1 MTYYVKGLIQ
11 KEYERRLSEAP
22 DFVVLQTIGLNGI
35 DNNRLRG
42 ALLEK
47 GIHLMVVKNSL
58 MRRALESLGRA
69 AGAQLFQEGPC
80 TLAWGGDSVVDVA
93 KELVEWT
100 KKLEVL
106 KFKGAFVDGRVL
118 DASGVSELAKMP
130 NRRELQGRV
139 VQSILGP
146 AGRTVGAMLGP
157 GGVIAGCIKS
167 LIEKKEKAA

>member
-1 MTYYVKGLIQ
+1 MSYYVKGLIQ
-11 KEYERRLSEAP
+11 KEYERRLSEAS

-58 MRRALESLGRA
+58 MRRALETLGRS
-69 AGAQLFQEGPC
+69 AGASLFSEGPC
-80 TLAWGGDSVVDVA
+80 TIAFGGDSVVDVA
-93 KELVEWT
+93 KELADWS

-106 KFKGAFVDGRVL
+106 KVKGAFVDGRVL
-118 DASGVSELAKMP
+118 DASGAAELAKMP

-139 VQSILGP
+139 VQTVLGP
-146 AGRTVGAMLGP
+146 AGRTVGAVLGP
-157 GGVIAGCIKS
+157 GCVIAGCLKQ
-167 LIEKKEKAA
+167 LIEKKEQAA